1 MTNMITDKVNIAK
14 INGNTKLNN
23 TKQEYNISTFPIFST
38 FKSRNSKNSRDF
50 QIPYRIK
57 RHDYESSSNGYSKS
71 YGNGKAWGNRV

>member
-23 TKQEYNISTFPIFST
+23 TKQEHNISTFPIFST

-50 QIPYRIK
+50 QIPSRIK
-57 RHDYESSSNGYSKS
+57 RHDYESNGNN
-71 YGNGKAWGNRV
+71 NGKAWGNRV